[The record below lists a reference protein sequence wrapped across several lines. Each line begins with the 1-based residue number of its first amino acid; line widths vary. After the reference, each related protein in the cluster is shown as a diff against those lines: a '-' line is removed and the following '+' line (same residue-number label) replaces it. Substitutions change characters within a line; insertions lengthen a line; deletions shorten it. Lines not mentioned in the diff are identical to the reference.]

1 MRGFPGKRE
10 KARGNRKIKNM
21 GEGWG
26 SNGGGS
32 RILRIKEEILSGP
45 EAVLVGRSAVIRGH
59 YSFLGA
65 EEGVRALRWRRER
78 RDMA

>member
-32 RILRIKEEILSGP
+32 RFENKRRNT
-45 EAVLVGRSAVIRGH
+45 VRSRSSFSREVNDKGH
-59 YSFLGA
+59 YSFLRA
-65 EEGVRALRWRRER
+65 EEGVRALRWKRER
-78 RDMA
+78 RDRA